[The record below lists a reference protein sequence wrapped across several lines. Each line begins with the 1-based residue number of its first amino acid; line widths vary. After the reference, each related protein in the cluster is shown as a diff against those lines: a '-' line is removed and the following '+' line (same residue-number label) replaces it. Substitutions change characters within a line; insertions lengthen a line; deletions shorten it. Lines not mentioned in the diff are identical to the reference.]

1 MQKVQAAPHAES
13 DPAQRRVSE
22 TDPEARI
29 MKQGDGGYAP
39 SHNLQISTD
48 AAHSLIVSVGVTQ
61 SASDQGQLMPALDQI
76 QHNLGQLRRQVV
88 VDGGF
93 MTRETVVAAAE

>member
-1 MQKVQAAPHAES
+1 MQAAPHAES
-13 DPAQRRVSE
+13 DPAQRGVSE

-48 AAHSLIVSVGVTQ
+48 AAHSLIVGVGVTQ

-76 QHNLGQLRRQVV
+76 QDNLGQLPRQVV